1 VQQSKAKTL
10 ASVPLL
16 VLSFSRSRAEG
27 TPNKQTSKQAN
38 KQTNKQT
45 NNQSINQSI
54 KQSIATHGPSQ
65 QNEQASHYVT
75 RYTIPISLIKDPDDT
90 VTVSVL
96 S

>member
-38 KQTNKQT
+38 KQTSKQANKQTSKQANKQTSKQANKQTNKQT

-54 KQSIATHGPSQ
+54 NQSQLTAQVNRTNKQAT
-65 QNEQASHYVT
+65 T
-75 RYTIPISLIKDPDDT
+75 
-90 VTVSVL
+90 
-96 S
+96 